1 MHGLILNIDSLNFIK
16 NQNTA
21 MAVCYKRNRDY
32 PKQFNWTYKLK
43 EDLYSC
49 YIKAKE
55 DPKLACMKRDA

>member
-1 MHGLILNIDSLNFIK
+1 
-16 NQNTA
+16 

-32 PKQFNWTYKLK
+32 PKQFKWTYKLK

-49 YIKAKE
+49 YKKAKE